1 MLPGRPEAESIAG
14 EHAPPQSGP
23 HQELDLGGRKLRAVP
38 GRLCQE
44 REALP
49 GHLRRLLANRSTHSR
64 RPAIPGCGSVLLELS
79 TTQVQQLHN
88 PAIL

>member
-23 HQELDLGGRKLRAVP
+23 HQELYLGGRKLRAVP

-44 REALP
+44 REDLP
-49 GHLRRLLANRSTHSR
+49 GLLKRLLANRSRPSR
-64 RPAIPGCGSVLLELS
+64 RPTIPGCGSVLLELK
-79 TTQVQQLHN
+79 TPH
-88 PAIL
+88 AR